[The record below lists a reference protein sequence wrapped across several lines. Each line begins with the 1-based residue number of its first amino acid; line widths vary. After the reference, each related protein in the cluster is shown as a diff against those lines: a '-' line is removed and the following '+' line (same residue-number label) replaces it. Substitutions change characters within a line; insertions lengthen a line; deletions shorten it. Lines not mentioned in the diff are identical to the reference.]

1 MFLDMGDLR
10 VGDSQQA
17 GEHPV
22 MCGTVPT
29 IIQKDNRVFQVLA
42 DTRLAPRF
50 HATSVPFNS
59 FRRNELPIRVRFDA
73 QSTRM
78 QKTTA
83 PDRNATRRARNSGQL
98 FFGQVSDFHP
108 ERMP

>member
-1 MFLDMGDLR
+1 MTSELVTANKLESTPSNVRYRTNKNSKRQSGLS
-10 VGDSQQA
+10 GSADS
-17 GEHPV
+17 
-22 MCGTVPT
+22 
-29 IIQKDNRVFQVLA
+29 
-42 DTRLAPRF
+42 RLASLF
-50 HATSVPFNS
+50 HVTSFPFDS
-59 FRRNELPIRVRFDA
+59 FRRNKLPIRVRFDA

-108 ERMP
+108 ERMR